1 MNPSK
6 TSSAITHRNLYI
18 TTKSL
23 VPVHQGICYCHT
35 VQLPSSYNCC
45 ISMRFCKT
53 TTILAVGFFFLP
65 KIQIGSFLL
74 FHTKQSKLTST
85 QLAFGQR
92 GDRVHQHFLQN
103 CFCEE
108 SWRWERRGPVSCC
121 CSGSVGQRNAAR
133 THMESSLDS

>member
-23 VPVHQGICYCHT
+23 VPVHRGICYCHT

-53 TTILAVGFFFLP
+53 TTILAVGFFFASKNP
-65 KIQIGSFLL
+65 NRFFSTVSHKAIQTYIRTTCFWPEGRQSAPALSAELFL
-74 FHTKQSKLTST
+74 
-85 QLAFGQR
+85 R
-92 GDRVHQHFLQN
+92 GVVALG
-103 CFCEE
+103 EE
-108 SWRWERRGPVSCC
+108 R
-121 CSGSVGQRNAAR
+121 
-133 THMESSLDS
+133 SSLMLLLGVSRSEERSQNTHGEQPG